1 MAVHA
6 LIHTTGVVLGKKY
19 LPLELAY
26 LDVTGYEIH
35 FLLNSPYSYTEAI
48 QRFPHASPDAV
59 MTTYRGNDLSSVLHF
74 LRVRHR
80 QLQEI
85 FPNTPVVFGCK
96 GNSLQM
102 DILKQTELPHV
113 INVETLGV
121 PSLKVLAQTFPHLVF
136 PSCSW
141 HVKLSKCARVAIRLI
156 AAYMFQQNTVL
167 SVSQVQLLC

>member
-6 LIHTTGVVLGKKY
+6 LIHTTGVVFGKKY
-19 LPLELAY
+19 VPLELAY

-48 QRFPHASPDAV
+48 QQFPHASPDV
-59 MTTYRGNDLSSVLHF
+59 LMTTCRGMALDNVLHF
-74 LRVRHR
+74 LRLRHQ
-80 QLQEI
+80 QLQET
-85 FPNTPVVFGCK
+85 FPDTPIVFGCK

-102 DILKQTELPHV
+102 DVLKQTNLPHL

-141 HVKLSKCARVAIRLI
+141 HVKFSKCARVAIRLI
-156 AAYMFQQNTVL
+156 AAYVFQQNTIL
-167 SVSQVQLLC
+167 SVG